1 MSAKGSRYQN
11 PELFSEVNGHPPS
24 FKGARPRKIGQ
35 ATGVLEYIV
44 KDGDRLDLLALY
56 FYNDSRKWWRMLDA
70 NPEIIF
76 AADLTLNEYVGETIL
91 IPKVIE
97 PGARR

>member
-1 MSAKGSRYQN
+1 M
-11 PELFSEVNGHPPS
+11 PL
-24 FKGARPRKIGQ
+24 FKGVRPRKIGQ
-35 ATGVLEYIV
+35 ATGVLEYVV

-56 FYNDSRKWWRMLDA
+56 FYNDSHKWWRLLDA

-91 IPKVIE
+91 IPKVTE
-97 PGARR
+97 PGAR